1 MYDPYSQIG
10 RFGPF
15 TLWHKD
21 PETDGTDDSCG
32 WFQRQRHMNQ
42 DLSNGI
48 RQEFEFNF
56 KHNYWF
62 TEDGMPIFSTQGIV
76 LNMYGAAA
84 WKIFYP
90 NRKKYDRFFR
100 KHIYDILKFAEN
112 PTDSLHT
119 AVTNEYRYR
128 MIEHDRTKV
137 ESRQERISGFASVV
151 YSDIMRKLRPWYRHP
166 RWHVHHWR
174 ISFNIYSAWNFGQ
187 WLWRVYGAKKHNVAT
202 NVDQNLRDTV

>member
-1 MYDPYSQIG
+1 MHDPYSQIT

-21 PETDGTDDSCG
+21 PEKHGDDDSCG
-32 WFQRQRHMNQ
+32 WFLRHYHLDQ
-42 DLSNGI
+42 ELAKII

-90 NRKKYDRFFR
+90 NRRKYDRFFR
-100 KHIYDILKFAEN
+100 THLYSILKFAEN
-112 PTDSLHT
+112 PTDSLHR
-119 AVTNEYRYR
+119 AITNEYRYR
-128 MIEHDRTKV
+128 MIEHDRSQV
-137 ESRQERISGFASVV
+137 ESREERIARFSSVV
-151 YSDIMRKLRPWYRHP
+151 YSDIMRKLRPWYKHP
-166 RWHVHHWR
+166 RWHIHHWR
-174 ISFNIYSAWNFGQ
+174 VSFNIYSTPYLGP
-187 WLWRVYGAKKHNVAT
+187 WLWRLKPKPTNVAP
-202 NVDQNLRDTV
+202 VDQNLRDTV